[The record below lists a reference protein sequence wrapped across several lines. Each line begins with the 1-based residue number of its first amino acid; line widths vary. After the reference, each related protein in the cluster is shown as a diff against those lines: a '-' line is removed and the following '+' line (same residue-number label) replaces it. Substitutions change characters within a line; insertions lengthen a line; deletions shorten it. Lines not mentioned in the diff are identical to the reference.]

1 MRLEYSCI
9 PDFNLV
15 QTGFLIFF
23 NIDVDWK
30 VSINVTHLVK
40 KSTGNTNDQ
49 VIDESPDSSKSGN
62 AFASTMVKFNG
73 DDILP
78 RPAKGDSDM

>member
-1 MRLEYSCI
+1 M
-9 PDFNLV
+9 
-15 QTGFLIFF
+15 
-23 NIDVDWK
+23 
-30 VSINVTHLVK
+30 SINVTHLVK

-62 AFASTMVKFNG
+62 AFASTMMKLNG

-78 RPAKGDSDM
+78 GPAKGDSDM